1 MAKYSAVSLFSGC
14 GGFCE
19 GVRLAGFEVKA
30 AVELDRFAAQTYRAN
45 FPEVPLFEGDVH
57 HFLNVDSE
65 EWKAESHRFP
75 AFKPEEVDLLFGG
88 PPCQGYSQIG
98 TRVLDDPRNELY
110 LQYIRILTALRPK
123 VFIMENVPNMLLLG
137 KGRFKREVL
146 KAFADAGYS
155 NSDVEVVA
163 ASDYGVP
170 QLRKR
175 AMFMG
180 IRDGQSLG
188 GASVKAFVVAALEK
202 EERPVQT
209 VWDALRDLPKKT
221 AVHYESLPY
230 PASSV
235 RNDILDE
242 MRIDRD
248 GRWYTAVDKLKAS
261 DEGKARLHNHHTKEI
276 QERRQKLIA
285 HLKPGDKGDTLPKE
299 IWNGLRP
306 EKWRRLPLDRPAY
319 TILAQMHR
327 DLSEWVHPRHE
338 RWITVREAARL
349 QSFHDGFVFKTSEWQ
364 MLKQIGNAVPPLL
377 ARAVASVAE
386 KILKALEN
394 PQDMGPIRIP
404 HQGDLLHHLSSMSSP
419 PAAGNSPIRAEDAG
433 KVYA

>member
-1 MAKYSAVSLFSGC
+1 MARYSAVSLFSGC

-30 AVELDRFAAQTYRAN
+30 AVELDRYAAQTYRAN

-57 HFLNVDSE
+57 HFMNPESE
-65 EWKAESHRFP
+65 EWVTESERFP
-75 AFKPEEVDLLFGG
+75 AFEPEEVDLLFGG

-98 TRVLDDPRNELY
+98 TRILDDPRNELY
-110 LQYIRILTALRPK
+110 LQYIRVLTALRPK
-123 VFIMENVPNMLLLG
+123 VFVMENVPNMLLLA

-170 QLRKR
+170 QLRRR
-175 AMFMG
+175 AMFVG
-180 IRDGQSLG
+180 VRDGQSLG
-188 GASVKAFVVAALEK
+188 MPVKDFIVNALK
-202 EERPVQT
+202 EEQQPVQT
-209 VWDALRDLPKKT
+209 VWDALGDLPKKT

-230 PASSV
+230 PATRL
-235 RNDILDE
+235 RNDILNE

-248 GRWYTAVDKLKAS
+248 GRWYTAESKAKAS
-261 DEGKARLHNHHTKEI
+261 GGEKARLHNHHTKEI

-349 QSFHDGFVFKTSEWQ
+349 QSFHDGFVFHTSEWQ

-377 ARAVASVAE
+377 ARAVASVAG
-386 KILKALEN
+386 KILSELDKPHGLR
-394 PQDMGPIRIP
+394 PIRIP
-404 HQGDLLHHLSSMSSP
+404 HQADMLHDLSSTS
-419 PAAGNSPIRAEDAG
+419 AATSTAENAQVEEVDRVFA
-433 KVYA
+433 